1 MKTEKEGEMKKISVV
16 IILTFILTINLN
28 AMTYE
33 EINAAYHKS
42 FLYEKNGDYA
52 NAIRAIMP
60 VYKNYPKGYT
70 VNLRLG
76 WLYYLL
82 GNYSNAKT
90 HYKKAMEIIPT
101 SVEAML
107 GYSLPLMAQQKWK
120 DVAQLMYKLLKIDY
134 YNFYGNLR
142 LSVALRNL
150 GKFKE
155 AEQIDRKMLALYPSN
170 VSFLLELGISL
181 YYQGK
186 KTYAKSI
193 FKDVITLDPENNTAK
208 EFLKKMRK

>member
-1 MKTEKEGEMKKISVV
+1 MRKFLALV
-16 IILTFILTINLN
+16 IVSMLIGVNLG

-82 GNYSNAKT
+82 GNYKNSKM

-120 DVAQLMYKLLKIDY
+120 EVEQLLYKLLKIDY
-134 YNFYGNLR
+134 YNYYGNLR
-142 LSVALRNL
+142 LSIALRNL
-150 GKFKE
+150 GKFKD
-155 AEQIDRKMLALYPSN
+155 AEQIARKMLAIYPSN
-170 VSFLLELGISL
+170 VSFLLELAISL

-186 KTYAKSI
+186 TTYAKSI
-193 FKDVITLDPENNTAK
+193 FKDIITLDPENNTAK
-208 EFLKKMRK
+208 EFLKKIK

>member
-1 MKTEKEGEMKKISVV
+1 MK
-16 IILTFILTINLN
+16 ILKTVMITVLLLAPGFLS

-42 FLYEKNGDYA
+42 FLYEKNGDYT

-82 GNYSNAKT
+82 GNYSNSKM

-107 GYSLPLMAQQKWK
+107 GYSLPLMAQQRWS

-208 EFLKKMRK
+208 EFLKKMGK